1 MPGIRLVFESMF
13 AAKSKVKDMD
23 VQWLQVKGD
32 PAQRARVFEQER
44 DQSDFD
50 RHVSRVLAVVQ
61 VLVTRPALFQ
71 ADVDFSTNQLTC
83 WSYRDPF
90 RYQVHV
96 GQAVLDPR
104 FVERFPA
111 VSPAPLPTIP
121 DSAVPSI
128 LAEWRRLRF
137 KDKHVYLRSGSIN
150 VASGLVSLHFSCGG
164 RHYLP
169 YADFWR
175 LISLF

>member
-1 MPGIRLVFESMF
+1 MTPPHHFVFLCELGLT
-13 AAKSKVKDMD
+13 KVNDME

-44 DQSDFD
+44 AETEFD
-50 RHVSRVLAVVQ
+50 RHIARVLAVVQ

-71 ADVDFSTNQLTC
+71 VAVDFSTNQLTC

-96 GQAVLDPR
+96 GQAVLDPS
-104 FVERFPA
+104 FVDRFPA
-111 VSPAPLPTIP
+111 VSPAPPPTVP
-121 DSAVPSI
+121 ATAVPSV

-137 KDKHVYLRSGSIN
+137 KDKHVYLRSASLN

-164 RHYLP
+164 AQYLP
-169 YADFWR
+169 YPEFWR
-175 LISLF
+175 LIALF